1 MEEEESI
8 LSGLIDE
15 PSQETSIPTGL
26 HSSNYKAEAEA
37 LQEAALTLLSRT
49 DTYNSKVVLL
59 SDAKSVL
66 QSLKNTKGTEY
77 NPLVRALIS
86 LNLSAQEV
94 VLQWI
99 PGHCD
104 LFGNDAADELAK
116 QGSNMEQVHYGFTYQ
131 EAKTTIQAAIN
142 NRWRAQH
149 PQYNSK
155 DPIHSLPRHD
165 QVMIFRLR
173 NGHNKLRHHMHSR
186 LKVGDSSGCPCGEPR
201 QDGSHILQDCTL
213 FKEGPDVEQW
223 VPSVAEAIRLTAR
236 PGDDCSLH

>member
-1 MEEEESI
+1 M
-8 LSGLIDE
+8 
-15 PSQETSIPTGL
+15 
-26 HSSNYKAEAEA
+26 
-37 LQEAALTLLSRT
+37 TLLSRT

-142 NRWRAQH
+142 SRWRAQH

-173 NGHNKLRHHMHSR
+173 NGHNKLRHHMYS
-186 LKVGDSSGCPCGEPR
+186 LVGDSSGCPCGEPR
-201 QDGSHILQDCTL
+201 QDASHILQDCTL
-213 FKEGPDVEQW
+213 FKKQGTGCGTVSSLCGGSRQDLEM
-223 VPSVAEAIRLTAR
+223 T
-236 PGDDCSLH
+236 SLH